1 MKKFW
6 MKVEKLVLYKH
17 QLVRN
22 EKKKKAMDK
31 QLEFLLGQ
39 TERYST
45 MLAENLV
52 EPYKQGQNTPSKPL
66 LTIES
71 KSDEERAEQIPPE
84 INSSAGLES
93 GSPELDEDYDLKSE
107 DETVS
112 FTLSSFNFYFTTY
125 RQLLCITP

>member
-1 MKKFW
+1 
-6 MKVEKLVLYKH
+6 
-17 QLVRN
+17 
-22 EKKKKAMDK
+22 
-31 QLEFLLGQ
+31 
-39 TERYST
+39 

>member
-1 MKKFW
+1 
-6 MKVEKLVLYKH
+6 
-17 QLVRN
+17 
-22 EKKKKAMDK
+22 
-31 QLEFLLGQ
+31 
-39 TERYST
+39 

-107 DETVS
+107 DETMMKILLRRMKNTSPNVKDRKS
-112 FTLSSFNFYFTTY
+112 WKLCKMKWIY
-125 RQLLCITP
+125 QLRSCSDVIPLEELAEKPAQ

>member
-1 MKKFW
+1 
-6 MKVEKLVLYKH
+6 
-17 QLVRN
+17 
-22 EKKKKAMDK
+22 
-31 QLEFLLGQ
+31 
-39 TERYST
+39 

-107 DETVS
+107 DETEDDEDTIEEDEKH
-112 FTLSSFNFYFTTY
+112 FTKRE
-125 RQLLCITP
+125 RQEELEALQNEVDLPVEELLRRYTSGRGWHKSTLAID